1 MNEND
6 LKDKINEYRNEI
18 EKKKKAINDI
28 LSEIKVHQKEIVSLR
43 TARDLGNDECKR
55 LSLQARELREKR
67 DQLNMKIA
75 ALKEERRI
83 LNEQIKSRSGAI
95 KDSKEKRDILNRSAR
110 GSDSTLVTRYE
121 RDMDALLNRDIP
133 LDKEIKLFDN
143 IFKLIDRV
151 EAAREATEF
160 HKKVI
165 STYDEIKSLDD
176 KADKISADIRALADE
191 SEKYH
196 LKAVEIYAQVDELRK
211 KADESHVKL
220 LEKYNIVSPSRDKIT
235 ALKKDMDK
243 IQEEMNPYL
252 GEQDK
257 IRQTKEGERKAQLA
271 VEAKQKLKSSKRISF
286 DDFRALLEGEAT
298 QEEAENPPEEEPIE
312 LNQPAP

>member
-1 MNEND
+1 MNENE
-6 LKDKINEYRNEI
+6 LKDKINEYRAEI
-18 EKKKKAINDI
+18 EKRKKAINEI
-28 LSEIKVHQKEIVSLR
+28 LSEIKVHQREIVSLR
-43 TARDLGNDECKR
+43 TARDTGNDECKR

-75 ALKEERRI
+75 ALKEERRV
-83 LNEQIKSRSGAI
+83 LNEQIKARSGSI
-95 KDSKEKRDILNRSAR
+95 KESKEKRDLLNRSAR
-110 GSDSTLVTRYE
+110 GSDATLLTRYE

-133 LDKEIKLFDN
+133 LEKEVKVFEN

-151 EAAREATEF
+151 EAAKEATEF

-176 KADKISADIRALADE
+176 KADKISVEIRSLADE

-211 KADESHVKL
+211 KADESHAKL
-220 LEKYNIVSPSRDKIT
+220 LEKYNLVSPLRDKIT
-235 ALKKDMDK
+235 ALKKEMDK
-243 IQEEMNPYL
+243 TQEDMNPYL
-252 GEQDK
+252 EEQDK
-257 IRQTKEGERKAQLA
+257 IRQAKEGERRAQLA

-286 DDFRALLEGEAT
+286 DDFRALLEGESQ
-298 QEEAENPPEEEPIE
+298 QEAPENPPEEEPIE
-312 LNQPAP
+312 ANQPSP